1 MRSSVVQGIQHLK
14 QADEYIN
21 DFIRQAPNTR
31 GSVIFSMY
39 SRKIRW
45 ILTDILTFPFFTDE
59 IRKGI
64 KAEIESDAFAVE
76 AIHDKI
82 PLLNPEQRAMLEEL
96 VEEMVAGKTIEIKI
110 KNYIVDVNE
119 MIKDK

>member
-14 QADEYIN
+14 QAEDFMN

-39 SRKIRW
+39 SKKIRW
-45 ILTDILTFPFFTDE
+45 ILTDILTFPYFTDE
-59 IRKGI
+59 VRTGI
-64 KAEIESDAFAVE
+64 KKEIESDAFGVE

-82 PLLNPEQRAMLEEL
+82 PLLSPDQRAMLEEL
-96 VEEMVAGKTIEIKI
+96 VEDMLAGKTIEIKI
-110 KNYIVDVNE
+110 K
-119 MIKDK
+119 IKE